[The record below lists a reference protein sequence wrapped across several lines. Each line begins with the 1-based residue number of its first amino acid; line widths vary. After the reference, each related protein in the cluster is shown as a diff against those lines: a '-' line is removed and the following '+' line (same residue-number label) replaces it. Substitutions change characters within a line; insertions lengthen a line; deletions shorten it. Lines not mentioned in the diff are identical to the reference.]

1 MAPHCKQN
9 HHGQVWICLS
19 RFVVDWFFSVLNS
32 ACYLFNSC
40 ITDLDWWLMWYF
52 HNQSAILSSVQS
64 CQLILNK
71 KAVQREPAPPHRHKG
86 PFSFHIMPV
95 VWYASCYSLADIGTV
110 VKKLWRRRQKLLW
123 FAVIA
128 KYLGLGWSRIWT
140 WTEMSSLSERKPL
153 LEKKKVG
160 LSR

>member
-95 VWYASCYSLADIGTV
+95 VWYASCYSPADIGTV
-110 VKKLWRRRQKLLW
+110 VKLWRQKSRDLLW
-123 FAVIA
+123 SQNIW
-128 KYLGLGWSRIWT
+128 GLAGVEFER
-140 WTEMSSLSERKPL
+140 ERKWVVSQKENL
-153 LEKKKVG
+153 C
-160 LSR
+160 